1 MKEQLES
8 IRLKAITALEDAETP
23 AALEEL
29 RVKLLGKKGE
39 LTAVLKQMGKLSAEE
54 RPVMGQMANSVR
66 SAIEEKLEERK
77 ATIHAA
83 ALEAKLSAEAIDV
96 TIPGES
102 YCVGHQ
108 HPMNQVLQQIKD
120 TFVGMGYQ
128 VVEGPEVELADYNFT
143 RLNIEEGHPSRDRSD
158 TFYFTDDD
166 SVLLRT
172 QTSPMQIRVMENT
185 KPPICIL
192 APGRVFRKD
201 EADATHSPMFHQ
213 IEGLVVA
220 ENITMGDLKGAL
232 IGIMRKIYGHD
243 AQMRFRP
250 HHFPFTEPSCEMDM
264 QCHKCH
270 GVGEID
276 GQVCSTCHGEGWI
289 ELLGA
294 GMVHPTVLENCG
306 IDPEKYSGFA
316 FGLRT
321 TSLHRPY
328 EETILYKLHV
338 RGFTKDGSSRVK
350 NKGTFRGVIEKI
362 PYLKEL
368 GINAVELMPSYE
380 FFEWTSLTEPA
391 YVYPAPAEEKRVN
404 YWGYGTKALYFAPK
418 ASYAAS
424 ADAVAEFAEMVD
436 ALHENGIECLM
447 EFCFA
452 PGTPSGFALQVLH
465 HWQLRYQIDGFHL
478 VGDASLAEEASKDA
492 LLRKTKLIFLGFD
505 GARIY
510 QGKRPWFRNL
520 GEHNQGYQYHIRRF
534 LKGDEGSLSDF
545 TYYLRRSPET
555 HGVINYL
562 ADHDGFTLYDSVS
575 YEQKHNLDNG
585 EDNMDGSNEN
595 LTWNCG
601 AEGVTRKP
609 AVRALRLRQLKNA
622 VLMLMTSQGT
632 PLIYGGDEFG
642 NSQKGNNNAWCQ
654 DNKTGWIDWKAAARN
669 PEFAAFVKAAIAF
682 RKAHPALHG
691 EREPRLIDYKSY
703 GCPDMS
709 FHSQRAWFSQ
719 MENTCRFIGVMYCG
733 SYFQDK
739 DGNKDDDLYIAYNM
753 HWNPHELALPSLP
766 EQKVWYLTADT
777 NTPEVFLTEENQK
790 KVSAKT
796 VIVPPRSI
804 IILTGKQEKR
814 QNDESMA
821 AL

>member
-1 MKEQLES
+1 MRVLTAHLECS
-8 IRLKAITALEDAETP
+8 GLAALPQNNNIRATVSRQVDAIAMRHGTSHKDAATHVIQADDSLGGSRRANHNTPALQSKAEAGSLSGVKAGRLIIQRQINRRVGLLLRHFKFSRLAHLNVLVVIVITPIHLTQGVLPHRQAEACVERTAL
-23 AALEEL
+23 
-29 RVKLLGKKGE
+29 
-39 LTAVLKQMGKLSAEE
+39 
-54 RPVMGQMANSVR
+54 
-66 SAIEEKLEERK
+66 
-77 ATIHAA
+77 
-83 ALEAKLSAEAIDV
+83 
-96 TIPGES
+96 
-102 YCVGHQ
+102 
-108 HPMNQVLQQIKD
+108 
-120 TFVGMGYQ
+120 
-128 VVEGPEVELADYNFT
+128 
-143 RLNIEEGHPSRDRSD
+143 
-158 TFYFTDDD
+158 
-166 SVLLRT
+166 
-172 QTSPMQIRVMENT
+172 
-185 KPPICIL
+185 
-192 APGRVFRKD
+192 
-201 EADATHSPMFHQ
+201 
-213 IEGLVVA
+213 
-220 ENITMGDLKGAL
+220 
-232 IGIMRKIYGHD
+232 
-243 AQMRFRP
+243 
-250 HHFPFTEPSCEMDM
+250 
-264 QCHKCH
+264 
-270 GVGEID
+270 
-276 GQVCSTCHGEGWI
+276 
-289 ELLGA
+289 
-294 GMVHPTVLENCG
+294 
-306 IDPEKYSGFA
+306 
-316 FGLRT
+316 
-321 TSLHRPY
+321 
-328 EETILYKLHV
+328 
-338 RGFTKDGSSRVK
+338 
-350 NKGTFRGVIEKI
+350 
-362 PYLKEL
+362 
-368 GINAVELMPSYE
+368 NAVSQFAATDLLIK
-380 FFEWTSLTEPA
+380 LT
-391 YVYPAPAEEKRVN
+391 V
-404 YWGYGTKALYFAPK
+404 
-418 ASYAAS
+418 
-424 ADAVAEFAEMVD
+424 AVINKV
-436 ALHENGIECLM
+436 
-447 EFCFA
+447 A
-452 PGTPSGFALQVLH
+452 PGTPSGFVLQVLH

>member
-1 MKEQLES
+1 MEKEEG
-8 IRLKAITALEDAETP
+8 ACCC
-23 AALEEL
+23 
-29 RVKLLGKKGE
+29 LLPE
-39 LTAVLKQMGKLSAEE
+39 Y
-54 RPVMGQMANSVR
+54 PVM
-66 SAIEEKLEERK
+66 
-77 ATIHAA
+77 
-83 ALEAKLSAEAIDV
+83 
-96 TIPGES
+96 
-102 YCVGHQ
+102 
-108 HPMNQVLQQIKD
+108 
-120 TFVGMGYQ
+120 
-128 VVEGPEVELADYNFT
+128 
-143 RLNIEEGHPSRDRSD
+143 
-158 TFYFTDDD
+158 
-166 SVLLRT
+166 
-172 QTSPMQIRVMENT
+172 
-185 KPPICIL
+185 
-192 APGRVFRKD
+192 
-201 EADATHSPMFHQ
+201 
-213 IEGLVVA
+213 
-220 ENITMGDLKGAL
+220 
-232 IGIMRKIYGHD
+232 
-243 AQMRFRP
+243 
-250 HHFPFTEPSCEMDM
+250 
-264 QCHKCH
+264 
-270 GVGEID
+270 
-276 GQVCSTCHGEGWI
+276 
-289 ELLGA
+289 
-294 GMVHPTVLENCG
+294 
-306 IDPEKYSGFA
+306 
-316 FGLRT
+316 RT

-391 YVYPAPAEEKRVN
+391 YVYPAPVEEKRVN

-424 ADAVAEFAEMVD
+424 SDAVAEFAEMVD

>member
-1 MKEQLES
+1 M
-8 IRLKAITALEDAETP
+8 
-23 AALEEL
+23 
-29 RVKLLGKKGE
+29 V
-39 LTAVLKQMGKLSAEE
+39 
-54 RPVMGQMANSVR
+54 
-66 SAIEEKLEERK
+66 
-77 ATIHAA
+77 
-83 ALEAKLSAEAIDV
+83 
-96 TIPGES
+96 
-102 YCVGHQ
+102 
-108 HPMNQVLQQIKD
+108 
-120 TFVGMGYQ
+120 
-128 VVEGPEVELADYNFT
+128 PE
-143 RLNIEEGHPSRDRSD
+143 
-158 TFYFTDDD
+158 
-166 SVLLRT
+166 
-172 QTSPMQIRVMENT
+172 
-185 KPPICIL
+185 
-192 APGRVFRKD
+192 
-201 EADATHSPMFHQ
+201 
-213 IEGLVVA
+213 
-220 ENITMGDLKGAL
+220 
-232 IGIMRKIYGHD
+232 
-243 AQMRFRP
+243 
-250 HHFPFTEPSCEMDM
+250 
-264 QCHKCH
+264 
-270 GVGEID
+270 
-276 GQVCSTCHGEGWI
+276 
-289 ELLGA
+289 
-294 GMVHPTVLENCG
+294 
-306 IDPEKYSGFA
+306 
-316 FGLRT
+316 
-321 TSLHRPY
+321 
-328 EETILYKLHV
+328 
-338 RGFTKDGSSRVK
+338 
-350 NKGTFRGVIEKI
+350 FRGTQ
-362 PYLKEL
+362 
-368 GINAVELMPSYE
+368 S
-380 FFEWTSLTEPA
+380 
-391 YVYPAPAEEKRVN
+391 
-404 YWGYGTKALYFAPK
+404 
-418 ASYAAS
+418 
-424 ADAVAEFAEMVD
+424 
-436 ALHENGIECLM
+436 
-447 EFCFA
+447 
-452 PGTPSGFALQVLH
+452 
-465 HWQLRYQIDGFHL
+465 
-478 VGDASLAEEASKDA
+478 
-492 LLRKTKLIFLGFD
+492 
-505 GARIY
+505 
-510 QGKRPWFRNL
+510 
-520 GEHNQGYQYHIRRF
+520 GYQYHIRRF

-733 SYFQDK
+733 GYFQDK

-790 KVSAKT
+790 KISAKT